1 MGGNDTNKT
10 LGMPTYVYV
19 IIICVAAV
27 LLAVAIFFI
36 LRNASKKKKI
46 RLSNEQADKKVE
58 DSAKTVSS
66 AFGGKEN
73 ILNISSQGSRVS
85 ITLKDISLAD
95 KEKIN
100 SQYQDA
106 SYRGNKIILVIGSK
120 SEEFRKKLEED
131 RK

>member
-1 MGGNDTNKT
+1 
-10 LGMPTYVYV
+10 MPTYVYV

-100 SQYQDA
+100 SQFQDA
-106 SYRGNKIILVIGSK
+106 RYRGNKIILVIGSK

-131 RK
+131 RKEQNR

>member
-1 MGGNDTNKT
+1 MGGNGTNKT

-85 ITLKDISLAD
+85 IALKDISLAD

-100 SQYQDA
+100 SQFQDA
-106 SYRGNKIILVIGSK
+106 RYRGNKIILVIGSK

-131 RK
+131 RE

>member
-1 MGGNDTNKT
+1 
-10 LGMPTYVYV
+10 MPTYVYV

-85 ITLKDISLAD
+85 IALKDISLAD

-100 SQYQDA
+100 SQFQDA
-106 SYRGNKIILVIGSK
+106 RYRGNKIILVIGSK

-131 RK
+131 RE